1 MLTLLFSLFLFLF
14 YILVSVSFII
24 VLLSVNIVFITS
36 DWTILTAFNNCLI
49 CVTKVKFFFYFQI
62 AYLNLTLDELKK
74 KVKLPESASTL
85 TKDIDSL
92 KKGMADTGGDI
103 TEIKDKIKLLRDLAD
118 KQEHRMEKLIKNV
131 YNLSVSIIH
140 VIIIKQNDS
149 LFFVCNWQTVDILNM
164 IAF

>member
-1 MLTLLFSLFLFLF
+1 M
-14 YILVSVSFII
+14 YHCII

-49 CVTKVKFFFYFQI
+49 CVTKVKFFSIFQI
-62 AYLNLTLDELKK
+62 AYLNLTVDELKK

-149 LFFVCNWQTVDILNM
+149 LLFVCNWQTVDILNM
-164 IAF
+164 IAFS

>member
-1 MLTLLFSLFLFLF
+1 M
-14 YILVSVSFII
+14 
-24 VLLSVNIVFITS
+24 
-36 DWTILTAFNNCLI
+36 
-49 CVTKVKFFFYFQI
+49 KFFFYFQI